1 MYVNDLAKVT
11 PGTVLG
17 ETIYGASG
25 QPLLYAGVALTSDY
39 LADLRKMGIAAVY
52 VRDADTAD
60 IEIPHPVS
68 PEARGRAMQH
78 LTRAFEAVAQACES
92 LREASV
98 QAIQEHLQSERFA
111 STVRSVGSFD
121 MLVGLSG
128 DVDQFLEQL
137 MNREVLA
144 GLNSIKAHDAY
155 TFQHSIDVTIM
166 AVVLAKRLGWERS
179 RIKAFAM
186 GCMLHDIGK
195 IFIDPSI
202 LNKPGRLSGEE
213 YERVKAHP
221 TLGHSII
228 RALAPGLGAL
238 VPLVAHQHHEK
249 QDGTGYP
256 RGLRGDNTIGRN
268 RPGLIHDFGAVA
280 AVADIYDA
288 VSSDRPYRVSLAPDR
303 VVKLIRGL
311 SRSHLNRIAVDV
323 FGQCV
328 APYPV
333 GTRVR
338 IMTGKYAAHEGIVA
352 KVHQHAL
359 ERPLVRVMY
368 VPSGQ
373 RMEPREIDL
382 RGERDVSIESVPR
395 GAGVA
400 SGERAEAA

>member
-1 MYVNDLAKVT
+1 MYVNDLAKVA

-17 ETIYGASG
+17 ETIYGGSG
-25 QPLLYAGVALTSDY
+25 QPLLYAGVALTSEY
-39 LADLRKMGIAAVY
+39 LADLRKMGIGALY
-52 VRDADTAD
+52 VRDPDTAD
-60 IEIPHPVS
+60 IQIPHPVS

-78 LTRAFEAVAQACES
+78 LARAFEAVTQACES

-98 QAIQEHLQSERFA
+98 HTIQEHLQSERFA
-111 STVRSVGSFD
+111 STVRSAGSFE
-121 MLVGLSG
+121 MMAGLSG
-128 DVDQFLEQL
+128 DVDNFLEQL
-137 MNREVLA
+137 MSREVLA

-179 RIKAFAM
+179 RLKAFAM
-186 GCMLHDIGK
+186 GCILHDIGK
-195 IFIDPSI
+195 IFIDPAI
-202 LNKPGRLSGEE
+202 LNKPGRLTGEE
-213 YERVKAHP
+213 YERVMAHP

-238 VPLVAHQHHEK
+238 VPVVASQHHEK

-256 RGLRGDNTIGRN
+256 RGLRGDNSIGRN
-268 RPGLIHDFGAVA
+268 RPGFIHDFGAVA

-288 VSSDRPYRVSLAPDR
+288 VSSDRPYRVSMPPDR

-311 SRSHLNRIAVDV
+311 AKTHLNRIAVDV
-323 FGQCV
+323 FGQCI

-338 IMTGKYAAHEGIVA
+338 VLSGKYATFDGIIA

-359 ERPLVRVMY
+359 DRPLVRVMY
-368 VPSGQ
+368 TPAGD
-373 RMEPREIDL
+373 RMEPTEIDL
-382 RGERDVSIESVPR
+382 RVERDVAIESAPR
-395 GAGVA
+395 GGAAGTGHA
-400 SGERAEAA
+400 KAA